1 MLLAA
6 GAHGVAAIRGMWESG
21 DAEQAAIDY
30 LSAYEEHRSPD

>member
-1 MLLAA
+1 MLRAA

-30 LSAYEEHRSPD
+30 LSAYEAHRGPD